1 MEPPTPPP
9 PPKAS
14 TKSDQS
20 FFSSEHHLLRTT
32 SDSALLNL
40 ASTGEDESR
49 RRKHKTRLNQLFQTH
64 SRSTLISRTN
74 SFSEQ
79 SDTSMGDFSIDLA
92 KLGEK
97 SSSSFSL
104 GAAGKR
110 TIEGVPSEDDG
121 PEDFT
126 LRMGEWMR
134 GALPWSR
141 PKEYGQDDVNAKDH
155 GEKIVEP
162 DQEDVLANMED
173 HAKQGADDDI
183 MRSKQDESEFLPLGT
198 STPVHLMKKINAS
211 NISWI
216 SRNDTEQRSNRAP
229 GEDSGRI
236 SELQHE
242 LESLRV
248 ENEKHESMQRSLE
261 DARIQ
266 HEHEFHA
273 LQNQLYDVKSEVQRL
288 RDSEFKAS
296 QKKLRL
302 EQELQREC
310 SKGSSLQSKL
320 AAATQGLETTRLKS
334 EADRQALESKIDS
347 LQRELRV
354 AQKDKSKQPSA
365 EDSAQNPHVAE
376 LNALRSALAAC
387 KADMESQNEL
397 FHARHQ
403 ADVSSRENIRSEMD
417 SAVNVAKAAASM
429 CEIELDHAKE
439 QLTETRRVLAT
450 VEQENDR
457 LVRENGRQNDRI
469 VEVKNLIDVR
479 TAELKAAQSNGRELE
494 NELSRVQSSFVGS
507 SSNDIS
513 ESPNTEALRAQ
524 YEKEIKTLRSTILKA
539 GQGMQKREKRL
550 FSAHQEEIARLNKQ
564 INSLRQQVSSPS
576 PQATDPA
583 DPDGTVAELR
593 TAIRVLN
600 NKLQKANATARS
612 AYQEA
617 AKARQ
622 ELQEGKNMNEEVN
635 RELEAMFAKAMED
648 REREWRRR
656 IKVVFK
662 DRERIGKAL
671 LMAWGREECGKAMK
685 GERQVYKYKC
695 VNRDGSLEAGVE

>member
-1 MEPPTPPP
+1 MEPPTPSPL
-9 PPKAS
+9 PKAS
-14 TKSDQS
+14 ITSDQPIL
-20 FFSSEHHLLRTT
+20 SSQHHLIRTT
-32 SDSALLNL
+32 SDSALHNL
-40 ASTGEDESR
+40 ASTDKAKR
-49 RRKHKTRLNQLFQTH
+49 RRGKLDPLSQVH
-64 SRSTLISRTN
+64 SRSAVVSRTN

-79 SDTSMGDFSIDLA
+79 SDIGMGDFSIDLA

-97 SSSSFSL
+97 SSSGFSL

-141 PKEYGQDDVNAKDH
+141 AKERGEDDINANDH
-155 GEKIVEP
+155 GEETLEP
-162 DQEDVLANMED
+162 EQEDAIANMED
-173 HAKQGADDDI
+173 HTKQGADYGL
-183 MRSKQDESEFLPLGT
+183 MGSKQDESEFLPLGT
-198 STPVHLMKKINAS
+198 STPIHLIKKKHAS
-211 NISWI
+211 DVPWL
-216 SRNDTEQRSNRAP
+216 SRHDIEQRLNRAS
-229 GEDSGRI
+229 GEDSDRI

-242 LESLRV
+242 VESLRV
-248 ENEKHESMQRSLE
+248 KNEKYESMQRSLE
-261 DARIQ
+261 DACTQ
-266 HEHEFHA
+266 HEREFHA
-273 LQNQLYDVKSEVQRL
+273 LQNQLHDVKSEVQRL

-320 AAATQGLETTRLKS
+320 TSATQGLETTKLRS

-347 LQRELRV
+347 LQRELQI
-354 AQKDKSKQPSA
+354 AQKDNSKQPP
-365 EDSAQNPHVAE
+365 EKDSAQNLHIAE
-376 LNALRSALAAC
+376 MNALRSELVAC
-387 KADMESQNEL
+387 KADMESQKEL

-417 SAVNVAKAAASM
+417 SAVNAAKAAASM
-429 CEIELDHAKE
+429 YEIELDHAKE

-479 TAELKAAQSNGRELE
+479 TAELKAARSNSRELE
-494 NELSRVQSSFVGS
+494 NELSRVQSSFVGT
-507 SSNDIS
+507 SSNDRS
-513 ESPNTEALRAQ
+513 ESPNTEEVRAQ
-524 YEKEIKTLRSTILKA
+524 YEKEIKTLRSAIFKA
-539 GQGMQKREKRL
+539 GEGMQKREKRL
-550 FSAHQEEIARLNKQ
+550 SRAHQEEIALLNKQ
-564 INSLRQQVSSPS
+564 INSLRQQASSPP
-576 PQATDPA
+576 PQMTDPA
-583 DPDGTVAELR
+583 DPEGTVAELR

-600 NKLQKANATARS
+600 NKLQRANATARS
-612 AYQEA
+612 GYQEA

-622 ELQEGKNMNEEVN
+622 ELQEGKNMNEQVN
-635 RELEAMFAKAMED
+635 KELEAMFAKAMED

-671 LMAWGREECGKAMK
+671 LMAWGREECGKAGE
-685 GERQVYKYKC
+685 GERQMYRYKY
-695 VNRDGSLEAGVE
+695 VNRDGNIKAGVE

>member
-1 MEPPTPPP
+1 MELPKPSL

-14 TKSDQS
+14 ITIDQS
-20 FFSSEHHLLRTT
+20 ISSPQHHLIRTT
-32 SDSALLNL
+32 SDSVLSNL
-40 ASTGEDESR
+40 ASTGEAESR
-49 RRKHKTRLNQLFQTH
+49 RRKQRARLNSLFQAH
-64 SRSTLISRTN
+64 SRSAETSRTN

-79 SDTSMGDFSIDLA
+79 SDIGMGDFSIDLA

-141 PKEYGQDDVNAKDH
+141 PKECGEDVNVNDH
-155 GEKIVEP
+155 GEEIVEP
-162 DQEDVLANMED
+162 VQEDAIANMEN
-173 HAKQGADDDI
+173 HAKQGADDDL
-183 MRSKQDESEFLPLGT
+183 MGSKQDESEFLPLGT
-198 STPVHLMKKINAS
+198 STPVHLMKKNHAS
-211 NISWI
+211 DVPWI
-216 SRNDTEQRSNRAP
+216 SRHDKEQRLNRAP
-229 GEDSGRI
+229 GEDSDRI

-248 ENEKHESMQRSLE
+248 ENKKNESMQRSLE
-261 DARIQ
+261 DARTQ
-266 HEHEFHA
+266 HEREFHA
-273 LQNQLYDVKSEVQRL
+273 LQNQLHDVKSEVQRL

-302 EQELQREC
+302 EQELQHEC
-310 SKGSSLQSKL
+310 SKGSMLQSNL
-320 AAATQGLETTRLKS
+320 ASVTQGLETTKLRS
-334 EADRQALESKIDS
+334 EADRKALESKIDT
-347 LQRELRV
+347 LQKELQV
-354 AQKDKSKQPSA
+354 AQKDNSRQPSE
-365 EDSAQNPHVAE
+365 EDSAQNPHIAE

-417 SAVNVAKAAASM
+417 SAVNAAKAAASM
-429 CEIELDHAKE
+429 YEIELDHAKE

-507 SSNDIS
+507 SSNDRS
-513 ESPNTEALRAQ
+513 ESPNTGALRAQ

-539 GQGMQKREKRL
+539 GQGMQKRQKRL
-550 FSAHQEEIARLNKQ
+550 SSAHQEEIATLNKQ
-564 INSLRQQVSSPS
+564 INSLRQQVSSSP

-635 RELEAMFAKAMED
+635 KELEAMFTKAVED

-662 DRERIGKAL
+662 DRERLGKAL
-671 LMAWGREECGKAMK
+671 LMA
-685 GERQVYKYKC
+685 
-695 VNRDGSLEAGVE
+695 

>member
-1 MEPPTPPP
+1 MEPPTPSP
-9 PPKAS
+9 PPKTS
-14 TKSDQS
+14 VTSDQS
-20 FFSSEHHLLRTT
+20 ILSPQHRLVRTT
-32 SDSALLNL
+32 SDSALFNL
-40 ASTGEDESR
+40 ASIGEDESR
-49 RRKHKTRLNQLFQTH
+49 RRKQKTRLNPLFQAH
-64 SRSTLISRTN
+64 SHSAAVSRNN

-79 SDTSMGDFSIDLA
+79 SDIGMGDFSIDLA

-110 TIEGVPSEDDG
+110 TVECVPSEDDG

-141 PKEYGQDDVNAKDH
+141 PKERGEDEINANDH
-155 GEKIVEP
+155 EGEMVEP
-162 DQEDVLANMED
+162 DQKDAIAHMED
-173 HAKQGADDDI
+173 HAKRRADDDS

-198 STPVHLMKKINAS
+198 STPVHPMAKNHAS
-211 NISWI
+211 NVARI
-216 SRNDTEQRSNRAP
+216 SRYDTEQRSNRAP
-229 GEDSGRI
+229 GEDLDRI
-236 SELQHE
+236 SGSQHE

-248 ENEKHESMQRSLE
+248 ESEKFESLQRSLE
-261 DARIQ
+261 DARTQ
-266 HEHEFHA
+266 HEREVYA
-273 LQNQLYDVKSEVQRL
+273 LQNQLHDVKSEVQRL

-310 SKGSSLQSKL
+310 SRGSSLQSKL
-320 AAATQGLETTRLKS
+320 ISATEGLETTRLRS
-334 EADRQALESKIDS
+334 EADKQALESKIDS
-347 LQRELRV
+347 LQKELQV
-354 AQKDKSKQPSA
+354 AQKHQSKQPST
-365 EDSAQNPHVAE
+365 EDSAQSPHEAE

-387 KADMESQNEL
+387 KADVESQNEL
-397 FHARHQ
+397 FRARHQ

-417 SAVNVAKAAASM
+417 SAVSAAKAAASM

-457 LVRENGRQNDRI
+457 LVRENSRQKDRI

-507 SSNDIS
+507 SSNDRS
-513 ESPNTEALRAQ
+513 ENPSTEALRAQ
-524 YEKEIKTLRSTILKA
+524 YEKEIKTLRSAVLKA
-539 GQGMQKREKRL
+539 GRGMQKREKSL
-550 FSAHQEEIARLNKQ
+550 SSAHQEEITTLNRQ
-564 INSLRQQVSSPS
+564 INSLRQQVTSPS
-576 PQATDPA
+576 PQAIDPA

-600 NKLQKANATARS
+600 NKLQKANAAARS
-612 AYQEA
+612 AYQET

-671 LMAWGREECGKAMK
+671 LMAWGREECGKV
-685 GERQVYKYKC
+685 GESERQGYKYKY
-695 VNRDGSLEAGVE
+695 VNRDGSLKAGVK